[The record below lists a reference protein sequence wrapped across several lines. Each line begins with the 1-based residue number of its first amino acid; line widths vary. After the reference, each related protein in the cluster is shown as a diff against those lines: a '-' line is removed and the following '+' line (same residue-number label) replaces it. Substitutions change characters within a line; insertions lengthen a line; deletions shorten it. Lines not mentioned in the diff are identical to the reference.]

1 MNVSTR
7 LNLKA
12 KTGGTHAS
20 GAAVGA
26 GLVRANG
33 KTARLSSRQ
42 KAGANTSV
50 PPGAAKPAPVLVTR
64 PLLNETQFVPAEAH
78 RTPASVMK
86 LGLPKRIRAL
96 IKLHGTPL
104 LAIDKR
110 VLIQEY
116 RRFQTLLPRVR
127 LFYAIKANPHPDVIK
142 TFRDQGG
149 SFDVASEGEMR
160 HVLAQGVSPDRIIFA
175 NTIKRPEA
183 LEFCRRSKINFVT
196 FDNEPELYK
205 IAKHAPGC
213 RVLARLKVSNMGS
226 IVELSL
232 KFGADQEQIV
242 PMLAKAR
249 SLGLKPE
256 GISFHVGSQCTN
268 FESYERAFEAAAYIM
283 RDAKA
288 QGLPFKIVD
297 IGGGFPIRHF
307 DSDTHS
313 VATFARQMR
322 SELDRLFPKDID
334 IIAEPGRALVGPAG
348 LLITRV
354 VGRAIRN
361 NKNYYYLDDGVYGDF
376 SGIVFDHCKYQFK
389 TIKRTQKFAS
399 ILAGPTCDS
408 FDTISLSE
416 EMPELEVG
424 DVVYVP
430 NIGAYSCASA
440 LFFNGIPPAKVI
452 VV

>member
-1 MNVSTR
+1 MDTATPVQPKSSIDIGPKAQAMRGRSAPCST
-7 LNLKA
+7 
-12 KTGGTHAS
+12 
-20 GAAVGA
+20 
-26 GLVRANG
+26 
-33 KTARLSSRQ
+33 
-42 KAGANTSV
+42 
-50 PPGAAKPAPVLVTR
+50 
-64 PLLNETQFVPAEAH
+64 LLNEAQFVPSHAH
-78 RTPASVMK
+78 RTPASIMK
-86 LGLPKRIRAL
+86 QDLPKRIRAL
-96 IKLHGTPL
+96 IKQHGTPL
-104 LAIDKR
+104 LVIDKA
-110 VLIQEY
+110 VLIREY
-116 RRFQTLLPRVR
+116 QRFQQLLPRVK
-127 LFYAIKANPHPDVIK
+127 LFYAIKSNPHPDVIK
-142 TFRDQGG
+142 TFGALGG

-160 HVLAQGVSPDRIIFA
+160 HVLAQGIAPGKIIFA

-213 RVLARLKVSNMGS
+213 RVLARLKVSNLGS

-232 KFGADQEQIV
+232 KFGADQDQIV
-242 PMLAKAR
+242 PMLLKAK

-268 FESYERAFEAAAYIM
+268 FENYERAFEAAACIM
-283 RDAKA
+283 ADAKSK
-288 QGLPFKIVD
+288 GLPFKIVD
-297 IGGGFPIRHF
+297 IGGGFPIKHF
-307 DSDTHS
+307 DNDRHS
-313 VATFARQMR
+313 LNTFGRQMR
-322 SELDRLFPKDID
+322 QELDRLFPKDIE
-334 IIAEPGRALVGPAG
+334 IIAEPGRALAGPAG
-348 LLITRV
+348 MLITRV

-389 TIKRTQKFAS
+389 TLKRGQKFAS

-408 FDTISLSE
+408 FDTISLAE
-416 EMPELEVG
+416 ELPELDVG